1 VSKVIAALVA
11 VAMLCVG
18 LYLGGHPESLPQ
30 PVRDVFVDDS
40 TSLQAQARD
49 VIKDNFTRKVPN
61 GQLDDASLREAYARA
76 WVTVLP
82 STAESFG
89 MTVVESLASGTPAV
103 VLRGGG
109 GPTEIVTPGTGL
121 LADPEHLPGALGEAL
136 ELSRQAGTVAAC
148 RDRARDFDWDA
159 AVVPA
164 LLAVYAG

>member
-61 GQLDDASLREAYARA
+61 GQLDDASLRGMVRTLHSRFSHYFSKRENQLFRESTSGQFSDRTAAR
-76 WVTVLP
+76 LILQP
-82 STAESFG
+82 
-89 MTVVESLASGTPAV
+89 P
-103 VLRGGG
+103 
-109 GPTEIVTPGTGL
+109 
-121 LADPEHLPGALGEAL
+121 
-136 ELSRQAGTVAAC
+136 
-148 RDRARDFDWDA
+148 
-159 AVVPA
+159 
-164 LLAVYAG
+164 